1 MPHAQFFF
9 GGTPLTPL
17 AVGQGTQPPPAVT
30 AAERNAAPAA
40 AKFFTFRSPIS
51 YEGEIF
57 VLLERGTSPGQPSL
71 GGAPPW
77 HPLSKPLLLLQLGKV
92 ANPAR
97 RRPGNAN
104 GEAAQANRSS
114 SKPLKDKKK
123 KKKETT
129 QARKKPEP
137 TGIAEADPIPAVIS
151 WGAQHLPEHPQAQH
165 RAQTKGTQ
173 PGARSPH
180 PKALGGL
187 TSVPGHEDLEL
198 GTPRCWILP
207 KTSPPPLLTPFFFGE
222 PHLRDPQP
230 PPILR
235 LGAGT

>member
-97 RRPGNAN
+97 QRPGNAN

-114 SKPLKDKKK
+114 SKPLKDKKEK
-123 KKKETT
+123 KRNHTYMEK
-129 QARKKPEP
+129 AGAHRNRRGRSHPRC
-137 TGIAEADPIPAVIS
+137 DIS
-151 WGAQHLPEHPQAQH
+151 GCSAPP
-165 RAQTKGTQ
+165 RAP
-173 PGARSPH
+173 PGAAPCPNQGH
-180 PKALGGL
+180 PARR
-187 TSVPGHEDLEL
+187 T
-198 GTPRCWILP
+198 
-207 KTSPPPLLTPFFFGE
+207 
-222 PHLRDPQP
+222 QP
-230 PPILR
+230 PPQGPGWPHLCAR
-235 LGAGT
+235 APGFGAGGSQVPDPS